1 MWQDTQFGMDSM
13 MSVPP
18 PASATKTLSALFR
31 ASNEIRP
38 LVLLGAGASF
48 RSGVPMAAEAVKR
61 IAKAAYLRR
70 ELGGR
75 VHPSQLKLS
84 QWMPWLPE
92 H

>member
-1 MWQDTQFGMDSM
+1 MPLALRSGRV
-13 MSVPP
+13 SVLRHRL
-18 PASATKTLSALFR
+18 PASATKAFSALLR
-31 ASNEIRP
+31 ASNEIRR

-61 IAKAAYLRR
+61 IAKAAYLHR

>member
-1 MWQDTQFGMDSM
+1 
-13 MSVPP
+13 
-18 PASATKTLSALFR
+18 
-31 ASNEIRP
+31 
-38 LVLLGAGASF
+38 
-48 RSGVPMAAEAVKR
+48 MAAEAVKR
-61 IAKAAYLRR
+61 IAKAAYLHR